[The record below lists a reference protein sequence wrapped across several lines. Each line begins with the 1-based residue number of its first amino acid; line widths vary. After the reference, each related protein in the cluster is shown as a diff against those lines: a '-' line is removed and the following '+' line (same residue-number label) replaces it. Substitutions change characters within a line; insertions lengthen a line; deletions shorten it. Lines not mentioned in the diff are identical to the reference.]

1 VTPEPDEFR
10 RRAIRAALTV
20 VGIAVALGL
29 VVGGLTAG
37 AVYMSGVIPQSQ
49 PSTPLPEDDGA
60 DELPSPSLSPTDSPS
75 PTKTPSTTATP
86 SPTPSGSASPQKRTT
101 RPEPRPTKSRRPRP
115 DNAIQLRVS
124 ASSVSSYQ
132 RVTLSGSYPGGNGTT
147 LQVQRREG
155 GSWASFPTS
164 ATVDGGTFSTYVA
177 SGQPGPNA
185 FRVVDPST
193 GTTSNVV
200 VFTVS

>member
-49 PSTPLPEDDGA
+49 PSTPLPEDDG
-60 DELPSPSLSPTDSPS
+60 DHELPSPSLSPTDTPS
-75 PTKTPSTTATP
+75 PTETPSQAATP
-86 SPTPSGSASPQKRTT
+86 SPTPSASPHKKTT
-101 RPEPRPTKSRRPRP
+101 RPKPKPTKSRRPRP
-115 DNAIQLRVS
+115 DNTIQLRVS
-124 ASSVSSYQ
+124 ASRVSSYE
-132 RVTLSGSYPGGNGTT
+132 RVTLSGSYPGGSGTR

-164 ATVDGGTFSTYVA
+164 ATVDGGRFSTYVA
-177 SGQPGPNA
+177 SGQRGPNA